1 MIMPDTHTKKRRE
14 DAGADQTTPSIPQYF
29 SWVNN
34 TNEGSTEEQTHIN
47 LNFFDYL
54 RRTYGMEIK
63 IYAWDAGNYDGSANG
78 YGDENS
84 EKFRAQ
90 YPRGYAPI
98 AEHAA
103 ALGIRMGL
111 WGGPDGFGN
120 TPEEEEKRYTFYTDL
135 CRKYHFALFK
145 LDGVCGQLRPE
156 KAPVFASLLREC
168 RKYSPDLIV
177 LNHRLPLYEA
187 EPYVTTFLWQGA
199 ETYVD
204 VHSANAGTGAHHRC
218 FIFDRGLPDN
228 LERLAEDHGVCISSC
243 PDYFDDDLI
252 YQAFGR
258 CMILAPEIY
267 GNPWFLRDDEYARLA
282 YIFNLHKQAAP
293 ILVNGLKLPE
303 TLGVTT
309 DKNGKPIPGA
319 NPVSR
324 GTDSHR
330 FVVTGNNTWDV
341 HTVEIPLDETIGLKL
356 PTGTSVRVV
365 SHHPTTEI
373 LGDFKISDTVSIPL
387 MPFRAHLLEI
397 APQNELYPMPALPA
411 KLMLPPRLLGS
422 MAETA
427 VPYNADMLRETAIFG
442 IDNDSLEAR
451 AIRRSGA
458 TAIPEVQ
465 AARDAFFSQKTYLAR
480 GCEGRF
486 AFDGD
491 RDTFFDGYSRFY
503 AGGLRTNG
511 GCLRVDFGALYD
523 ADAVE
528 IECFSIDTPVTEVL
542 AQNIPTAGCHS
553 ADLGTWTAS
562 GKAAVTVLDDA
573 CSAPVVTS
581 RVHTIY
587 EVRGKRLSVRYPVGA
602 LRYFLLPEPMDRIYA
617 IRLYKNG
624 TELPLATPHVNN
636 LQSPPEYLPVKTCK
650 TLTVTLPDIR
660 EGQYLALAAGG
671 FCGDDALWCA
681 AEIDGEYMAFPDRA
695 SSYQANIWEHYVTRG
710 KTDNYTYYLPLDASM
725 SGKTVTLYALFCDC
739 DNPEN
744 RPTADCR
751 VQLCDAP

>member
-63 IYAWDAGNYDGSANG
+63 IYAWDAGNFDGSANG
-78 YGDENS
+78 YGDENG

-90 YPRGYAPI
+90 YPNGWEPI
-98 AEHAA
+98 AKHAA
-103 ALGIRMGL
+103 ELGIRMGL
-111 WGGPDGFGN
+111 WGGPDGFGD
-120 TPEEEEKRYTFYTDL
+120 TKEEEEKRYNFYADL

-145 LDGVCGQLRPE
+145 LDGVCGVLRAE
-156 KAPVFASLLREC
+156 KASVFADLLREC

-177 LNHRLPLYEA
+177 LNHRLNLYEA
-187 EPYVTTFLWQGA
+187 EPHITTFLWQGA

-204 VHSANAGTGAHHRC
+204 VHSANGNTGAHHRC
-218 FIFDRGLPDN
+218 FIFDRGLPDD

-258 CMILAPEIY
+258 CMILSPEIY

-282 YIFNLHKQAAP
+282 YIFNLHKYAAP

-303 TLGVTT
+303 NMGVTQ
-309 DKNGKPIPGA
+309 DAHGNPIPGA

-330 FVVTGNNTWDV
+330 FIVTGNNTWNV
-341 HTVEIPLDETIGLKL
+341 HTAEFPLDETIGLNMPK
-356 PTGTSVRVV
+356 GTSVRVV

-373 LGDFKISDTVSIPL
+373 IGDYRIGDTVSLPL
-387 MPFRAHLLEI
+387 QPFRAHLLEI
-397 APQNELYPMPALPA
+397 APKNELFAMPALPS
-411 KLMLPPRLLGS
+411 KTVEPPRLLTS
-422 MAETA
+422 LT
-427 VPYNADMLRETAIFG
+427 ETAIPANAGQILEAALFG

-451 AIRRSGA
+451 AIRRSGE
-458 TAIPEVQ
+458 TGIPEVQ
-465 AARDAFFSQKTYLAR
+465 AARDAFFAQQTYKAR
-480 GCEGRF
+480 GCEGKF

-491 RDTFFDGYSRFY
+491 PDTFFDGYSRFY
-503 AGGLRTNG
+503 FGGLRTNG

-523 ADAVE
+523 ADTVE
-528 IECFSIDTPVTEVL
+528 IECFSIDTPVTEVP
-542 AQNIPTAGCHS
+542 AQQIP
-553 ADLGTWTAS
+553 AS
-562 GKAAVTVLDDA
+562 GLYSKDLASWTSAPQTAVEVIDAACT
-573 CSAPVVTS
+573 APVVTS
-581 RVHTIY
+581 NVHTIRT
-587 EVRGKRLSVRYPVGA
+587 VTGQRIRVRYPVDT
-602 LRYFLLPEPMDRIYA
+602 LRYFLLSEPMDRIYA

-624 TELPLATPHVNN
+624 TELTPATPHVNN
-636 LQSPPEYLPVKTCK
+636 LQSPPDKRTVQTCK
-650 TLTVTLPDIR
+650 SVTLKLPEIKH
-660 EGQYLALAAGG
+660 GQMLALAADG
-671 FCGDDALWCA
+671 FCGKESLWCT
-681 AEIDGEYMAFPDRA
+681 AEIDGTYRAFPDRA
-695 SSYQANIWEHYVTRG
+695 SSYRANIWEHLVTQG
-710 KTDNYTYYLPLDASM
+710 KDDNYTYYLPLTPDD
-725 SGKTVTLYALFCDC
+725 SGKEIKLYALFCDC

-751 VQLCDAP
+751 VWLCETP